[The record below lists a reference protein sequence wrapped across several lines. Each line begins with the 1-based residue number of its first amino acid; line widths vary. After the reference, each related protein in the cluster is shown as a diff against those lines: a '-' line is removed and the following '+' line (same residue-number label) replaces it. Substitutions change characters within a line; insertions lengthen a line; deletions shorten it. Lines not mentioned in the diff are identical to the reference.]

1 MFETTSYLI
10 VLEWKKKKEMDNFK
24 TLPNW
29 FLSAVKA
36 ENHCYKAVCKWK
48 SVSSGVYALS
58 QGRIRKLEKLCWL
71 LIPTM
76 IICYR

>member
-1 MFETTSYLI
+1 MHIPWLRELALKYRN
-10 VLEWKKKKEMDNFK
+10 EKEKKKEMDNFK
-24 TLPNW
+24 RLPNW

-58 QGRIRKLEKLCWL
+58 QGRIGKLEKLCDF
-71 LIPTM
+71 
-76 IICYR
+76 